1 MIPSVSL
8 RRLYMNN
15 YIALSD
21 KDQEFIVTSI
31 KLGLEALK
39 ACGGQEAVQKYIPK
53 IESLLTI
60 SDGLE
65 FLHTLKEILEA
76 MEEELNEY
84 VR

>member
-1 MIPSVSL
+1 MILL
-8 RRLYMNN
+8 RNWRKLCMNS
-15 YIALSD
+15 YIALSE

-39 ACGGQEAVQKYIPK
+39 AYGGQEAVQKYIPK

-65 FLHTLKEILEA
+65 FLHTLQEILED

>member
-1 MIPSVSL
+1 MDK
-8 RRLYMNN
+8 
-15 YIALSD
+15 YIALSE

-39 ACGGQEAVQKYIPK
+39 AYGGQEAVQKYIPK

-60 SDGLE
+60 SGGVE
-65 FLHTLKEILEA
+65 FLHTLQEILED

-84 VR
+84 IR

>member
-1 MIPSVSL
+1 
-8 RRLYMNN
+8 MNN
-15 YIALSD
+15 YIALSEKD
-21 KDQEFIVTSI
+21 KEFIVTSI

-60 SDGLE
+60 SDGVK
-65 FLHTLKEILEA
+65 FLHTLQEILED

-84 VR
+84 AR

>member
-1 MIPSVSL
+1 MMLLTDWRKLCMS
-8 RRLYMNN
+8 N
-15 YIALSD
+15 YIALSE

-39 ACGGQEAVQKYIPK
+39 AYGGQEAVQKYIPK

-60 SDGLE
+60 SDGIK
-65 FLHTLKEILEA
+65 FLHTLQEILED

-84 VR
+84 IR

>member
-1 MIPSVSL
+1 MS
-8 RRLYMNN
+8 N
-15 YIALSD
+15 YIVLSD
-21 KDQEFIVTSI
+21 KDQVFIVTSI

-60 SDGLE
+60 SDGVK
-65 FLHTLKEILEA
+65 FLHTLQEILED

-84 VR
+84 IR

>member
-1 MIPSVSL
+1 MILL
-8 RRLYMNN
+8 RNWRKLCMSN
-15 YIALSD
+15 YIALSE

-39 ACGGQEAVQKYIPK
+39 AYGGQEAVQKYIPK
-53 IESLLTI
+53 LESLLTI

-65 FLHTLKEILEA
+65 FLHTLQEILED

-84 VR
+84 TR

>member
-1 MIPSVSL
+1 MS
-8 RRLYMNN
+8 N
-15 YIALSD
+15 YIVLSE

-39 ACGGQEAVQKYIPK
+39 AYGGQEAIQKYIPK
-53 IESLLTI
+53 LESLLTI

-65 FLHTLKEILEA
+65 FLHTLQEILED

-84 VR
+84 TR

>member
-1 MIPSVSL
+1 MS
-8 RRLYMNN
+8 N
-15 YIALSD
+15 YIVLSD

-31 KLGLEALK
+31 KLGLEAIK

-60 SDGLE
+60 SDGVK
-65 FLHTLKEILEA
+65 FLHTLQEILED

-84 VR
+84 IR

>member
-1 MIPSVSL
+1 MS
-8 RRLYMNN
+8 N
-15 YIALSD
+15 YIALSE

-39 ACGGQEAVQKYIPK
+39 AYGGQEAVQKYIPK

-65 FLHTLKEILEA
+65 FLHTLQEILED
-76 MEEELNEY
+76 MEEELNEHI
-84 VR
+84 R

>member
-1 MIPSVSL
+1 MS
-8 RRLYMNN
+8 N
-15 YIALSD
+15 YIALSE

-65 FLHTLKEILEA
+65 FLHTLQEILED

-84 VR
+84 IR

>member
-1 MIPSVSL
+1 
-8 RRLYMNN
+8 MNS

-39 ACGGQEAVQKYIPK
+39 AYGGQEAVQKYIPK

-60 SDGLE
+60 SDALE
-65 FLHTLKEILEA
+65 FLHTLQEILET
-76 MEEELNEY
+76 MEGELNEY

>member
-1 MIPSVSL
+1 
-8 RRLYMNN
+8 MNN
-15 YIALSD
+15 YIVLSE

-39 ACGGQEAVQKYIPK
+39 AYGGQEAIQKYIPK
-53 IESLLTI
+53 LESLLTI

-65 FLHTLKEILEA
+65 FLHTLQEILED

-84 VR
+84 TR

>member
-1 MIPSVSL
+1 
-8 RRLYMNN
+8 MNN

>member
-1 MIPSVSL
+1 
-8 RRLYMNN
+8 MNN

-39 ACGGQEAVQKYIPK
+39 AYGGQKAVQKYIPK

-60 SDGLE
+60 SDGIK
-65 FLHTLKEILEA
+65 FLHTLQEILED

>member
-1 MIPSVSL
+1 MS
-8 RRLYMNN
+8 N
-15 YIALSD
+15 YIVLSD

-39 ACGGQEAVQKYIPK
+39 AYGGQEAVQRYIPK

-60 SDGLE
+60 SDGVK
-65 FLHTLKEILEA
+65 FLHTLQEILED

-84 VR
+84 AR

>member
-1 MIPSVSL
+1 MS
-8 RRLYMNN
+8 N
-15 YIALSD
+15 YIVLSD

-60 SDGLE
+60 SDGLK
-65 FLHTLKEILEA
+65 FLHTLHEILED

-84 VR
+84 IR

>member
-1 MIPSVSL
+1 MS
-8 RRLYMNN
+8 N
-15 YIALSD
+15 YIVLSD

-60 SDGLE
+60 SDGVE
-65 FLHTLKEILEA
+65 FLHTLQEILED

-84 VR
+84 IR

>member
-1 MIPSVSL
+1 MS
-8 RRLYMNN
+8 N
-15 YIALSD
+15 YIVLSD

-60 SDGLE
+60 SDELK
-65 FLHTLKEILEA
+65 FLHTLQEILED

-84 VR
+84 IR

>member
-1 MIPSVSL
+1 MS
-8 RRLYMNN
+8 N
-15 YIALSD
+15 YIALSE

-39 ACGGQEAVQKYIPK
+39 AYGGQEAVQKYIPK

-65 FLHTLKEILEA
+65 FLHTLQEILED

-84 VR
+84 TR

>member
-1 MIPSVSL
+1 MS
-8 RRLYMNN
+8 N
-15 YIALSD
+15 YIALSE

-39 ACGGQEAVQKYIPK
+39 AYGGQEAVQKYIPK

-60 SDGLE
+60 SDGVT
-65 FLHTLKEILEA
+65 FLHVLQEILED

>member
-1 MIPSVSL
+1 MS
-8 RRLYMNN
+8 N
-15 YIALSD
+15 YIALSE

-39 ACGGQEAVQKYIPK
+39 AYGGQEAVQKYIPK

-65 FLHTLKEILEA
+65 FLHTLQEILED

>member
-1 MIPSVSL
+1 
-8 RRLYMNN
+8 MNN

-65 FLHTLKEILEA
+65 FLHTLQEILEA

>member
-1 MIPSVSL
+1 MS
-8 RRLYMNN
+8 N
-15 YIALSD
+15 YIAFSE

-39 ACGGQEAVQKYIPK
+39 AYGGQEAVQKYIPK
-53 IESLLTI
+53 LESLLTI

-65 FLHTLKEILEA
+65 FLHTLQEILED

-84 VR
+84 TR

>member
-1 MIPSVSL
+1 MILL
-8 RRLYMNN
+8 RNWRKLCMNS
-15 YIALSD
+15 YIALSE

-39 ACGGQEAVQKYIPK
+39 AYGGQEAVQKYIPK
-53 IESLLTI
+53 LESLLTI

-65 FLHTLKEILEA
+65 FLHTLQEILED

-84 VR
+84 TR